1 MAFGVGAVDVARTHP
16 GAREL
21 AFVDPR
27 SDAEREEYMELRAQV
42 IADLEAA
49 GLDEAVPDVD
59 LNMIALASRSDLP
72 SSVAAPLY
80 TMGRMP
86 QPMAVLTWAPGS

>member
-1 MAFGVGAVDVARTHP
+1 VARTHP
-16 GAREL
+16 GAREI

-27 SDAEREEYMELRAQV
+27 SDAQREEYMELRAQV

-49 GLDEAVPDVD
+49 GLDEAIPDVD
-59 LNMIALASRSDLP
+59 QNMIALASNADLP
-72 SSVAAPLY
+72 SSVNAPLY

-86 QPMAVLTWAPGS
+86 QPMAVLTWEPGS